1 MNRRLIAVLAFVA
14 GALLMH
20 LLGGAIGTPVVR
32 AAGGATN
39 VLTGFDST
47 QVGGVTH
54 EVLLDQDTG
63 SLLAYQRVITPDGNN
78 VDVAK
83 TFAQPPILLGKLNT
97 SPKK

>member
-1 MNRRLIAVLAFVA
+1 MNWRLTAVLAFIA

-20 LLGGAIGTPVVR
+20 LLGGALGTPVVR

-39 VLTGFDST
+39 VQTGFNPT
-47 QVGGVTH
+47 EVGGEEC

-63 SLLAYQRVITPDGNN
+63 SLLAYPRVRSPNRSYLDI
-78 VDVAK
+78 AK

-97 SPKK
+97 SPRK